1 MIAKGRS
8 GPFFWYKL
16 SIRHPKVYD
25 AIRRLARIPPEQ
37 WARLEGFLRPRR
49 IPKGESF
56 IEPGQ
61 PSSEAGIIV
70 SGLMRL
76 YYTDTEGREA
86 TKAFRGPGE
95 MVAAYA
101 ELLEKRPSRIS
112 VEALEDTE
120 LLVVRY
126 ERVTALYDDHPS
138 WQELGRAIAE
148 DHYRQRERREQEL
161 LLNSAT
167 ERWQDFNKERPD
179 LAARLPQKIIAS
191 YLGITPVALSRIS
204 ASSRRPKRKRK

>member
-1 MIAKGRS
+1 M
-8 GPFFWYKL
+8 
-16 SIRHPKVYD
+16 
-25 AIRRLARIPPEQ
+25 
-37 WARLEGFLRPRR
+37 
-49 IPKGESF
+49 
-56 IEPGQ
+56 EPGQ
-61 PSSEAGIIV
+61 PSHEAGIIV

-95 MVAAYA
+95 MVAAYV
-101 ELLEKRPSRIS
+101 ELLEKRPSRITI
-112 VEALEDTE
+112 EALEDTE

-126 ERVTALYDDHPS
+126 ERVTALYNDHPS
-138 WQELGRAIAE
+138 WQQLGRAVAE

-179 LAARLPQKIIAS
+179 LAQRLPQKLIAS
-191 YLGITPVALSRIS
+191 YLGITPVALSRIR
-204 ASSRRPKRKRK
+204 AATRQTAKKKKRSR

>member
-1 MIAKGRS
+1 M
-8 GPFFWYKL
+8 L
-16 SIRHPKVYD
+16 IRHPLIYEAVK
-25 AIRRLARIPPEQ
+25 RLAPIPPEQ
-37 WARLEGFLRPRR
+37 WVRLEGFLKPRR
-49 IPKGESF
+49 LKKGDLF

-61 PSSEAGIIV
+61 PSNEAAIVV
-70 SGLMRL
+70 SGLFRFF
-76 YYTDTEGREA
+76 YTDADGREA

-101 ELLEKRPSRIS
+101 ELLDKRASRTTI
-112 VEALEDTE
+112 EALEDSE
-120 LLVVRY
+120 LLVVRH
-126 ERVTALYDDHPS
+126 ERVTALYKEHAC
-138 WQELGRAIAE
+138 WQELGRVIAE

-167 ERWQDFNKERPD
+167 ERWTSFLKEQPD

-204 ASSRRPKRKRK
+204 ASERRTKKRR

>member
-1 MIAKGRS
+1 M
-8 GPFFWYKL
+8 L
-16 SIRHPKVYD
+16 IRHPRIFEAVK
-25 AIRRLARIPPEQ
+25 RLAPIPPEQ

-49 IPKGESF
+49 LAKGDNF

-61 PSSEAGIIV
+61 PANEAAIVV
-70 SGLMRL
+70 SGLMRF
-76 YYTDTEGREA
+76 YYTDAEGREA

-95 MVAAYA
+95 LVAAYA
-101 ELLEKRPSRIS
+101 ELLDRRPSRTTIS
-112 VEALEDTE
+112 ALEDSE

-126 ERVTALYDDHPS
+126 ERVTALYKDHAC
-138 WQELGRAIAE
+138 WQELGRVIAE

-167 ERWQDFNKERPD
+167 ERYRAFLSEKPE
-179 LAARLPQKIIAS
+179 LAAKLPQKIIAS

-204 ASSRRPKRKRK
+204 AAERRAKRKR